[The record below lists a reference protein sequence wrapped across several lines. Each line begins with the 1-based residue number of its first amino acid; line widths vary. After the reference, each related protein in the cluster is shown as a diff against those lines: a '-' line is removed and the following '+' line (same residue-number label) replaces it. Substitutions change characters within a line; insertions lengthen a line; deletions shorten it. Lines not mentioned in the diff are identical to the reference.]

1 MREFV
6 FWTGVYDIVM
16 GITLSCPWIVDS
28 LGVKPPPSNFWL
40 WLPAIL
46 VIYLGIL
53 LVLCSRN
60 LAARGSLVYWEGIL
74 RIGGFFVFGGF
85 GFFGDLG
92 IMAGV
97 IGIIDLAIGLV
108 YLIGLPKALKTTSSS
123 LLFDGFR
130 ADKLS

>member
-1 MREFV
+1 MQRFV

-53 LVLCSRN
+53 LVLSSRN
-60 LAARGSLVYWEGIL
+60 LAARASLVYWEGIL
-74 RIGGFFVFGGF
+74 RIGGFIVFGGF
-85 GFFGDLG
+85 GFLGDLG
-92 IMAGV
+92 IMVGV

-108 YLIGLPKALKTTSSS
+108 YLIGLPKALKTTSSG
-123 LLFDGFR
+123 LLLDTFK
-130 ADKLS
+130 ADKLD

>member
-1 MREFV
+1 MRRFV
-6 FWTGVYDIVM
+6 FWTGIYDIVM

-53 LVLCSRN
+53 LVLCSRS

-85 GFFGDLG
+85 GFLGDLG
-92 IMAGV
+92 IMVGV
-97 IGIIDLAIGLV
+97 IGIVDLAIGLV
-108 YLIGLPKALKTTSSS
+108 YLIALPKALKTTSSS
-123 LLFDGFR
+123 LLLDTFR
-130 ADKLS
+130 VAKLN